1 MKNAER
7 YGRTTRRASFLWV
20 AVLLAACG
28 GPADQP
34 SAEVA
39 AVVLPEGAVPLEYD
53 GHIRFEATVGDSV
66 PARLLFDTGAAGLY
80 LDSLWQERS
89 GIGAETRTETW
100 MAAGAGT
107 QPVRCGVLFDEITFR
122 MDTIVHTSR
131 MTPLL
136 DFRGMLGRGSYGIFG
151 LQYMSGYCVEFDLKE
166 GWMRAVS
173 PDTLRQAGFVRYPL
187 EEENGRSSSVR
198 VRAAAGGRGR
208 LLIPDR
214 NAVDD
219 RAGCRIVRPDAVLYR
234 TISGGVGGSA
244 ASLCLRADSVWFCG
258 SEFAG
263 VPVDVS
269 LNRTGALSRTDM
281 VGIVGNG
288 LLERFSFAID
298 FGAPALWVR
307 PRAEAGKPFDFVTP
321 GFSAID
327 RTDIADGCW

>member
-107 QPVRCGVLFDEITFR
+107 QPVRCGCCST
-122 MDTIVHTSR
+122 
-131 MTPLL
+131 
-136 DFRGMLGRGSYGIFG
+136 
-151 LQYMSGYCVEFDLKE
+151 K
-166 GWMRAVS
+166 
-173 PDTLRQAGFVRYPL
+173 
-187 EEENGRSSSVR
+187 
-198 VRAAAGGRGR
+198 
-208 LLIPDR
+208 
-214 NAVDD
+214 
-219 RAGCRIVRPDAVLYR
+219 
-234 TISGGVGGSA
+234 
-244 ASLCLRADSVWFCG
+244 
-258 SEFAG
+258 
-263 VPVDVS
+263 
-269 LNRTGALSRTDM
+269 
-281 VGIVGNG
+281 
-288 LLERFSFAID
+288 
-298 FGAPALWVR
+298 
-307 PRAEAGKPFDFVTP
+307 
-321 GFSAID
+321 
-327 RTDIADGCW
+327 

>member
-136 DFRGMLGRGSYGIFG
+136 DFRGMLGRGAT
-151 LQYMSGYCVEFDLKE
+151 V
-166 GWMRAVS
+166 
-173 PDTLRQAGFVRYPL
+173 
-187 EEENGRSSSVR
+187 
-198 VRAAAGGRGR
+198 
-208 LLIPDR
+208 
-214 NAVDD
+214 
-219 RAGCRIVRPDAVLYR
+219 
-234 TISGGVGGSA
+234 
-244 ASLCLRADSVWFCG
+244 
-258 SEFAG
+258 
-263 VPVDVS
+263 
-269 LNRTGALSRTDM
+269 
-281 VGIVGNG
+281 
-288 LLERFSFAID
+288 
-298 FGAPALWVR
+298 
-307 PRAEAGKPFDFVTP
+307 
-321 GFSAID
+321 FSACNTWPGTVWNSI
-327 RTDIADGCW
+327 

>member
-136 DFRGMLGRGSYGIFG
+136 DFRGMLGRGSDGIFG
-151 LQYMSGYCVEFDLKE
+151 LQYMAGYCVEFDLKE
-166 GWMRAVS
+166 GWMRAVARYAATGRVC
-173 PDTLRQAGFVRYPL
+173 PLPAGGGERQTVSSRPCSG
-187 EEENGRSSSVR
+187 GRQ
-198 VRAAAGGRGR
+198 GGRGPFPIGYR
-208 LLIPDR
+208 EPW

-219 RAGCRIVRPDAVLYR
+219 RSGLGGRIVPAGCGFVSDDIGRCRGKCRIAVLA
-234 TISGGVGGSA
+234 GGFGLV
-244 ASLCLRADSVWFCG
+244 LRQ
-258 SEFAG
+258 
-263 VPVDVS
+263 
-269 LNRTGALSRTDM
+269 
-281 VGIVGNG
+281 
-288 LLERFSFAID
+288 
-298 FGAPALWVR
+298 
-307 PRAEAGKPFDFVTP
+307 
-321 GFSAID
+321 
-327 RTDIADGCW
+327 

>member
-136 DFRGMLGRGSYGIFG
+136 DFRGMDAGRVARYAATGRVCPLPAGGGKRQTVSSRPC
-151 LQYMSGYCVEFDLKE
+151 SG
-166 GWMRAVS
+166 G
-173 PDTLRQAGFVRYPL
+173 RQ
-187 EEENGRSSSVR
+187 
-198 VRAAAGGRGR
+198 GGRGPFPVGYR
-208 LLIPDR
+208 EPW

-219 RAGCRIVRPDAVLYR
+219 RSGLGGRIVPAGCGFVSDDIGRCRGECRIAV
-234 TISGGVGGSA
+234 
-244 ASLCLRADSVWFCG
+244 
-258 SEFAG
+258 FAG
-263 VPVDVS
+263 
-269 LNRTGALSRTDM
+269 GF
-281 VGIVGNG
+281 G
-288 LLERFSFAID
+288 LVLRQ
-298 FGAPALWVR
+298 
-307 PRAEAGKPFDFVTP
+307 
-321 GFSAID
+321 
-327 RTDIADGCW
+327 